1 VSNGVLSKKT
11 SLDLLEDLDFHFL
24 QQPGLDQ
31 EGPVEGSAMATPSHA
46 SQGSLGVV
54 SSMASAPGSFRRRD
68 TDLSLDDI
76 EFDEFDNDEPAAD
89 RRDRSGSICSV
100 NSMSGKV
107 KIIISS
113 SSSVDISCKFLILFW
128 TILGF
133 GVNGSNISPSM
144 LGQNFPDVFDDENR
158 LSSGSNGGRPNT
170 RPSTRRNVLTISASA
185 CSPSNPIDIP
195 NRKQNQAASVV
206 REKVL
211 SSLVCFFSVFVFSYA
226 FITYYVSFSSIN
238 TQEGNSPQDRIG
250 EFDNLDALN
259 DTEDGPHF
267 VGAYSPESRR
277 RRVARFLE
285 KRGRRIW
292 TKKVKYDVRKNFADS
307 RMRVKGRFVRK
318 EDEELL
324 RDLLSLT

>member
-1 VSNGVLSKKT
+1 
-11 SLDLLEDLDFHFL
+11 
-24 QQPGLDQ
+24 
-31 EGPVEGSAMATPSHA
+31 
-46 SQGSLGVV
+46 
-54 SSMASAPGSFRRRD
+54 
-68 TDLSLDDI
+68 
-76 EFDEFDNDEPAAD
+76 
-89 RRDRSGSICSV
+89 
-100 NSMSGKV
+100 
-107 KIIISS
+107 
-113 SSSVDISCKFLILFW
+113 
-128 TILGF
+128 
-133 GVNGSNISPSM
+133 M

-195 NRKQNQAASVV
+195 NRKQSQAASMV
-206 REKVL
+206 REKVYTTC
-211 SSLVCFFSVFVFSYA
+211 VPFYVFVFSYA
-226 FITYYVSFSSIN
+226 IMIFYVSISPMN